1 MLSARHSR
9 RQSSVKGGGE
19 HPSPRTMR
27 DLKRMDVLPDG
38 DWLHREFAIVPLYH
52 TEYEGTN
59 TTTRNSNGAMLW
71 Q

>member
-1 MLSARHSR
+1 M
-9 RQSSVKGGGE
+9 KGGGE

-38 DWLHREFAIVPLYH
+38 DWLHREFAIVHLYH

>member
-1 MLSARHSR
+1 M
-9 RQSSVKGGGE
+9 KGGGE

-52 TEYEGTN
+52 TEYKGTN
-59 TTTRNSNGAMLW
+59 TATRNSNGAMLW

>member
-1 MLSARHSR
+1 M
-9 RQSSVKGGGE
+9 KGGGE

-38 DWLHREFAIVPLYH
+38 DWLHREFAIVPLYN
-52 TEYEGTN
+52 TEYKGTN

>member
-1 MLSARHSR
+1 M
-9 RQSSVKGGGE
+9 KGGGE

-59 TTTRNSNGAMLW
+59 TTTRNSNGAML
-71 Q
+71 

>member
-1 MLSARHSR
+1 M
-9 RQSSVKGGGE
+9 KGGGE

-38 DWLHREFAIVPLYH
+38 DWLHREFAIVPLYN

>member
-1 MLSARHSR
+1 M
-9 RQSSVKGGGE
+9 KGGGE

-38 DWLHREFAIVPLYH
+38 DWLHREFAIVPLYN
-52 TEYEGTN
+52 TKYKGTN
-59 TTTRNSNGAMLW
+59 TATRNSNGAMLW